1 MFKKLE
7 TFTIAIA
14 MLSAL
19 GLCVNLAGCG
29 GGGTQ
34 PTPPPGGSFGNSS
47 LNGTYVVSFSGYD
60 DTNGNESFFAV
71 LGTVTANGSGGIT
84 GGTIDVD
91 DPALGAALRTGY
103 VFNRLATSGSYSI
116 SADGRGS
123 GSLSATINGS
133 HVQFGIDF
141 VLSSGSHGFIS
152 RFDQNGSGSGSI
164 DLQASN
170 IDQASLQGSY
180 AFGLNGVDS
189 TIDNSLSSVG
199 AFTLDSNG
207 NVTSGIQDFNDDGNS
222 RGLRAL
228 TMQGSVNAGSPGM
241 AQLATNAAGFGTLH
255 FDLFAIDP
263 THLKLIET
271 DSVAFLSGD
280 ALVSTGHTAFPSG
293 PLVFNLACED
303 TAAGSFA
310 AAGQLTSDGSSQITG
325 GLEDVNDDGYVSQ
338 APSIHGAFT
347 SDGPRT
353 ALTLNG
359 IYNGYFVNNSLG
371 TGNYTFAAYPYN
383 GGVMLLETDNG
394 AGNTPGISG
403 GNMYIQTATSIPETQ
418 GYGLNLSGVNG
429 NGEVD
434 LISEFSTNTTNN
446 MAGLYDVNNFG
457 WTMSGFNL
465 GSGSYSIDSNGRGT
479 ASFPQL
485 QTSGNSMIGALN
497 LAFYVIDDSTAV
509 FVETDGNQLATGT
522 FENQTPTA
530 TSAALKSHFAL
541 IRPKETLHTA
551 LRLSR

>member
-1 MFKKLE
+1 MFKKFE
-7 TFTIAIA
+7 AFIIA

-19 GLCVNLAGCG
+19 GASTTLAGCG
-29 GGGTQ
+29 GGVGQ
-34 PTPPPGGSFGNSS
+34 PTPPPGGSFSNSS
-47 LNGTYVVSFSGYD
+47 LNGTYIVSFFGYD
-60 DTNGNESFFAV
+60 DTNRNESFFAV
-71 LGTVTANGSGGIT
+71 LGTVTANGSGGFT
-84 GGTIDVD
+84 GGTIDID
-91 DPALGAALRTGY
+91 DPALGSALGTGY
-103 VFNRLATSGSYSI
+103 VFNRLAASGSYSI

-123 GSLSATINGS
+123 GSLSATINGTQ
-133 HVQFGIDF
+133 VRFGIDL
-141 VLSSGSHGFIS
+141 VLTSGTHGLIS
-152 RFDQNGSGSGSI
+152 RFDQSGSGSGSI

-170 IDQASLQGSY
+170 IDQSSLQGSY

-207 NVTSGIQDFNDDGNS
+207 NVTSGVQDFNDNGNS

-241 AQLATNAAGFGTLH
+241 AQLTTNTAGFGALH
-255 FDLFAIDP
+255 FDVFAIDP

-293 PLVFNLACED
+293 PLVFNLGGED
-303 TAAGSFA
+303 TLAGSFA

-325 GLEDVNDDGYVSQ
+325 GLEDINDDGYVSQ
-338 APSIHGAFT
+338 APNIHGAFT

-353 ALTLNG
+353 TLTLNG

-394 AGNTPGISG
+394 ASNTPGISG
-403 GNMYIQTATSIPETQ
+403 GNMYVQTATSIPQTQ
-418 GYGLNLSGVNG
+418 GYGLNLSGANG

-457 WTMSGFNL
+457 WTMSGFSL
-465 GSGSYSIDSNGRGT
+465 GNGSYSIDSNGRGT
-479 ASFPQL
+479 ASFPEL

-497 LAFYVIDDSTAV
+497 LAFYVVDDSTAI
-509 FVETDGNQLATGT
+509 FVETDGNQLATGA
-522 FENQTPTA
+522 FETQTPTA

-541 IRPKETLHTA
+541 VRPKEALHTS

>member
-1 MFKKLE
+1 MFS
-7 TFTIAIA
+7 T
-14 MLSAL
+14 L
-19 GLCVNLAGCG
+19 GVYTTLAGCG
-29 GGGTQ
+29 GGVTQ
-34 PTPPPGGSFGNSS
+34 PAPTPGGAFSNSS

-60 DTNGNESFFAV
+60 DTNRNESFFAV
-71 LGTVTANGSGGIT
+71 LGTVTANGNGSFT
-84 GGTIDVD
+84 GGTIDID
-91 DPALGAALRTGY
+91 DPALGSALGTGY
-103 VFNRLATSGSYSI
+103 AFNRLAASGSYSI
-116 SADGRGS
+116 SADGRGG
-123 GSLSATINGS
+123 GSLAATINGTQ
-133 HVQFGIDF
+133 VRFGIDF
-141 VLSSGSHGFIS
+141 VLTSGAHGLIS

-189 TIDNSLSSVG
+189 TIDNTLSSVG
-199 AFTLDSNG
+199 AFALDATG
-207 NVTSGIQDFNDDGNS
+207 NVTSGVQDFNDNGDS

-228 TMQGSVNAGSPGM
+228 TLQGSVNAGSPGM

-255 FDLFAIDP
+255 FDLFAIDS

-280 ALVSTGHTAFPSG
+280 ALVSTGHSAFPSG
-293 PLVFNLACED
+293 PLIFNLAGED
-303 TAAGSFA
+303 TASGSFA
-310 AAGQLTSDGSSQITG
+310 AAGLLTSDGSSQITG

-338 APSIHGAFT
+338 ALSIHGAFA

-371 TGNYTFAAYPYN
+371 TGNYTFAAYPYS

-394 AGNTPGISG
+394 ASSTPGISG
-403 GNMYIQTATSIPETQ
+403 GNMYLQTVTSIPQTQ

-434 LISEFSTNTTNN
+434 LISEFSTNTTDG

-497 LAFYVIDDSTAV
+497 LDFYVVDDSTAI
-509 FVETDGNQLATGT
+509 FVESDGNQLATGT

-541 IRPKETLHTA
+541 VRPKQAVHTA
-551 LRLSR
+551 LRLSQ